1 MITLKLIG
9 TSADGS
15 EHCKEEE
22 AHADDVKYEKREQ
35 RRGYGGRACVC
46 AVPVMEGRP
55 KCALMR
61 YSLLPEYCL
70 MLQII
75 ASRSGKYVTVP
86 AKDGRIEGRR
96 AR

>member
-1 MITLKLIG
+1 MLKLIG
-9 TSADGS
+9 TSADGR
-15 EHCKEEE
+15 EHCEEKE
-22 AHADDVKYEKREQ
+22 AHADDVKYEERYE
-35 RRGYGGRACVC
+35 RRVYGGRACVC

-55 KCALMR
+55 KCALIR

-70 MLQII
+70 MLQIM

-86 AKDGRIEGRR
+86 ERGRMEGRR